1 MNAEA
6 PPLGARALVE
16 SEHLPWAIEL
26 EHFTLAIE
34 SLL

>member
-1 MNAEA
+1 MRKRRLWAA
-6 PPLGARALVE
+6 ALVE

-34 SLL
+34 SLS